1 MLSAKIASRNLP
13 KRRARTI
20 LTVTAVFLGVA
31 LLVGI
36 NMATASAL
44 GEFNSYINKF
54 WGATDIV
61 VSYGNEQS
69 FPNQTL
75 SIVQN
80 VRDMHDQSLVKETA
94 ERYNWFGATRN
105 SASNVTFFLDGINPA
120 NNFDYA
126 SFNITGTRQFSAGQA
141 VVDNTVAQKLNI
153 GVGSSIDVGTIL
165 PAQNTSQFQP
175 VLISLKVVGINYPL
189 RNIGSTVYMYLPEL
203 QQTIGQQGKIT
214 HIYASLY
221 DPKEALNVEK
231 ELLIALPSYYD
242 VSAPKTEAVQR
253 IDAQT
258 TGFEIGLNVMIGV
271 SLVVCAFIV
280 FNTLF
285 MTISERYYEIGIL
298 RAVGSSRG
306 QIFRIFLAEGI
317 LIGALG
323 TFTGI
328 FGGLGLARLFT
339 FILEASFDIPNLPV
353 AQLTPSI
360 VFAGLGSGFV
370 SVLGGALYPATRAS
384 RVNII
389 QAIRPAARNSGRQ
402 IPLLLVG
409 LVGTV
414 MLGLAVGE
422 SLRLIPFHINYLD
435 VVIVPVGLVVF
446 GSAVFGKSG
455 TTLTMATLPLSR
467 SVRYIASRSGKRRLL
482 RTTVCF
488 GMIVI
493 TLSFAIMIGG
503 IQNGVQGALQQG
515 IQEALGADIILVANQ
530 SIPTSFTNN
539 LTSLPSV
546 ASATPM
552 SPGQF
557 SAKAF
562 GPSVNSTVGVLAVDP
577 LVFPSIISYT
587 FVGGS
592 SSNQAYSQLTQNNQS
607 LMMPDSLASKLGI
620 SVGDII
626 PILTPISNTTI
637 LFIVA
642 GVFTGPVLQYIQF
655 GEHFASDSIVVS
667 LASQQKYF
675 DGSFTAPL
683 YLVDLKPQYK
693 SQASSIAQD
702 ISTIYPKYDF
712 SENSL
717 TLGELLSLVNDTIN
731 RIFTL
736 LLLILYFALLIASLG
751 IGATMIMNVSD
762 RRREIGLLR
771 SQGMSRTQILSLFLG
786 EGTLLGLFGFLLAIP
801 GGLLLLKGATNS
813 TTLAG
818 FFIPYVVPYGA
829 IVQAFFLA
837 LGAVLVGSVY
847 PAIRASRMEITQ
859 ALERA

>member
-54 WGATDIV
+54 WGATDVIV
-61 VSYGNEQS
+61 TYGNEQS

-75 SIVQN
+75 SIVQSN
-80 VRDMHDQSLVKETA
+80 TLVEKTA
-94 ERYNWFGATRN
+94 ERFNWFGASGTT
-105 SASNVTFFLDGINPA
+105 ASNITFFLDGINPR
-120 NNFDYA
+120 NDFDYS
-126 SFNITGTRQFSAGQA
+126 SFNITGTRQFSNGQA
-141 VVDNTVAQKLNI
+141 IVDNTIAQKLNL
-153 GVGSSIDVGTIL
+153 GVGSTLDVLTGIATSN
-165 PAQNTSQFQP
+165 ASQFQP
-175 VLISLKVVGINYPL
+175 VLIPLLIVGINYPL
-189 RNIGSTVYMYLPEL
+189 RNIGSTVYMNLPEL
-203 QQTIGQQGKIT
+203 QSVLGQDGRIT

-221 DPKEALNVEK
+221 DSTKVPQVENQ
-231 ELLIALPSYYD
+231 LLKDLPSSYD
-242 VSAPKTEAVQR
+242 VSAPKAEAVQR
-253 IDAQT
+253 INAQT
-258 TGFEIGLNVMIGV
+258 SGFEIGLNVMIGV

-285 MTISERYYEIGIL
+285 MTVSERTYEIGIL

-306 QIFRIFLAEGI
+306 QIFRIFLAEGL
-317 LIGALG
+317 LIGATG
-323 TFTGI
+323 TLAGI

-339 FILEASFDIPNLPV
+339 FIFETSFDVPSLPT
-353 AQLTPSI
+353 AQLTPQI
-360 VFAGLGSGFV
+360 GLIGLGAGFAA
-370 SVLGGALYPATRAS
+370 VLGGALYPAFSAS
-384 RVNII
+384 RISII
-389 QAIRPAARNSGRQ
+389 QAIRSSARNSGRQ
-402 IPLLLVG
+402 VPLKLVG
-409 LVGTV
+409 LVGAL
-414 MLGLAVGE
+414 MLGLGVGE
-422 SLRLIPFHINYLD
+422 SLRLTPFHINYLD
-435 VVIVPVGLVVF
+435 VILVPFGLVLA
-446 GSAVFGKSG
+446 GSAIFGKAGKS
-455 TTLTMATLPLSR
+455 LSLAMIPF
-467 SVRYIASRSGKRRLL
+467 SSAVRHVASRSSRRRLL
-482 RTTVCF
+482 RSSVCF

-546 ASATPM
+546 ANATPM
-552 SPGQF
+552 SPSQF

-562 GPSVNSTVGVLAVDP
+562 GQTLNSSMGVVAVDP
-577 LVFPSIISYT
+577 LVFPTIISYT
-587 FVGGS
+587 FVNLPS
-592 SSNQAYSQLTQNNQS
+592 TNSPYSQLAVDNRS
-607 LMMPDSLASKLGI
+607 LLIPDSLASKLGI
-620 SVGDII
+620 SAGDTV
-626 PILTPISNTTI
+626 PILTPSSNVTVPFT
-637 LFIVA
+637 VA

-667 LASQQKYF
+667 FASQREYF
-675 DGSFTAPL
+675 AGSDTAPL
-683 YLVDLKPQYK
+683 FLVNLKPQYK
-693 SQASSIAQD
+693 SQATSIAQD
-702 ISTIYPKYDF
+702 ISTLYPRYDF

-736 LLLILYFALLIASLG
+736 ILLILYFALLIASLG
-751 IGATMIMNVSD
+751 IGATMVMNVSD

-771 SQGMSRTQILSLFLG
+771 SQGMSRGQIMELFLG
-786 EGTLLGLFGFLLAIP
+786 EGVLLGLFGFLLAIP

-818 FFIPYVVPYGA
+818 FFIPYIVPYGA
-829 IVQAFFLA
+829 ILQAFVLA
-837 LGAVLVGSVY
+837 LIAVLAGSVY
-847 PAIRASRMEITQ
+847 PALRASRMEIIE
-859 ALERA
+859 ALERV

>member
-1 MLSAKIASRNLP
+1 MSAKIASRNLP

-61 VSYGNEQS
+61 VTYGNEQS
-69 FPNQTL
+69 FADQTL

-80 VRDMHDQSLVKETA
+80 IRDAQNQSLVKETA
-94 ERYNWFGATRN
+94 ERFNWFGATVN
-105 SASNVTFFLDGINPA
+105 SASNVSFFLDGINPA
-120 NNFDYA
+120 NDFDY
-126 SFNITGTRQFSAGQA
+126 STFNVTGTRQFSTGQA
-141 VVDNTVAQKLNI
+141 VVDSIVAQKLRI
-153 GVGSSIDVGTIL
+153 GVGSSIDVATGIPT
-165 PAQNTSQFQP
+165 ANMSQFQP
-175 VLISLKVVGINYPL
+175 VLFPLKVVGINYPL

-203 QQTIGQQGKIT
+203 QSVLGQQGKIT
-214 HIYASLY
+214 HIYASLF
-221 DPKEALNVEK
+221 DPTKALEAEK
-231 ELLIALPSYYD
+231 ELLKTLPSSYD
-242 VSAPKTEAVQR
+242 VSAPKAEAVQR

-258 TGFEIGLNVMIGV
+258 AGFSIGLNVMIGV

-285 MTISERYYEIGIL
+285 MTVAERYFEIGIL

-323 TFTGI
+323 TLTGI

-339 FILEASFDIPNLPV
+339 FIFETSFDVPSLPV
-353 AQLTPSI
+353 AELTPSI
-360 VFAGLGSGFV
+360 ALAGLASGFG
-370 SVLGGALYPATRAS
+370 SVLGGALYPAISAS

-389 QAIRPAARNSGRQ
+389 QAIRPSARNSRRQ
-402 IPLLLVG
+402 IPLLFVG
-409 LVGTV
+409 LVGAV
-414 MLGLAVGE
+414 MLGLGAGE
-422 SLRLIPFHINYLD
+422 SLRVTPFHINYLD
-435 VVIVPVGLVVF
+435 VVLVPIGLVLV
-446 GSAVFGKSG
+446 GSAIFGKSG
-455 TTLTMATLPLSR
+455 KTLTIATLPFSR
-467 SVRYIASRSGKRRLL
+467 PVRYVASKSGRRRLL

-503 IQNGVQGALQQG
+503 IQNGVQGALEQG

-530 SIPTSFTNN
+530 SIPTSFASN

-552 SPGQF
+552 SPSQF

-562 GPSVNSTVGVLAVDP
+562 GPSTNGTVGVLAVDP
-577 LVFPSIISYT
+577 SVFPSIISYT
-587 FVGGS
+587 FVGPS
-592 SSNQAYSQLTQNNQS
+592 SASQAYSQLLEDNQS
-607 LMMPDSLASKLGI
+607 LMMPDSLASNLGV
-620 SVGDII
+620 SVGDTI
-626 PILTPISNTTI
+626 PLLTPVSNTTI
-637 LFIVA
+637 PFKVA

-667 LASQQKYF
+667 LDSQQKYF
-675 DGSFTAPL
+675 DGGFTAPL
-683 YLVDLKPQYK
+683 FLVDLRSQYK
-693 SQASSIAQD
+693 SQAPSIAQD
-702 ISTIYPKYDF
+702 ISTLYPKYDF

-736 LLLILYFALLIASLG
+736 ILLILYFALLIASLG

-771 SQGMSRTQILSLFLG
+771 SQGMSRRQILFLFLG
-786 EGTLLGLFGFLLAIP
+786 EGTLLGVFGFLLAIP

-829 IVQAFFLA
+829 IVQAFLLA
-837 LGAVLVGSVY
+837 LVAVLVGSTY

-859 ALERA
+859 ALERD